1 MFLERKTGHPLTEPL
16 DCRSASTIEDE
27 RSGLGRASQ
36 GQCSHRGTSEDSQSS
51 KYLSPSHRS
60 SRRTAIDNPMIVAQM
75 QVQTV
80 KAARYIAN
88 ADNANESVRQKLNR
102 TKKAL
107 SEIIALLDDTQETLN
122 TS

>member
-1 MFLERKTGHPLTEPL
+1 
-16 DCRSASTIEDE
+16 
-27 RSGLGRASQ
+27 
-36 GQCSHRGTSEDSQSS
+36 
-51 KYLSPSHRS
+51 
-60 SRRTAIDNPMIVAQM
+60 M

-102 TKKAL
+102 AKKAL